1 MKRGLKSSYDFVSKF
16 HFRPSLGTAIG
27 ARPDLKSLFSNQWI
41 MNGCAA
47 LMRTRGVSERV
58 QACPAHFTDRRPP
71 PPRHTTPRHVPAS
84 RSYRTA
90 ASPKVLWRWRSGL
103 VLERISAS
111 SLLRPIR
118 MNGYQSRLLISQRSP
133 SSVVNKVF
141 LSQQTII
148 LTCSFKR

>member
-1 MKRGLKSSYDFVSKF
+1 MIFVSKF
-16 HFRPSLGTAIG
+16 HFRPSLGSAIG
-27 ARPDLKSLFSNQWI
+27 ARPDPKSLFSNQWI
-41 MNGCAA
+41 MNGWAA

-58 QACPAHFTDRRPP
+58 QACPAHCTDRRPP

-90 ASPKVLWRWRSGL
+90 ASPKALCGGDGR
-103 VLERISAS
+103 AS
-111 SLLRPIR
+111 SLSGSAPILRPIR
-118 MNGYQSRLLISQRSP
+118 MNGYQSRLLISQRRP

-148 LTCSFKR
+148 LTCSFKRYLLTYK